1 VFVPYDRVD
10 LDKIALK
17 PLASRESKWG
27 VEDIR
32 YDATAAPPD
41 PGANAAAIHRLV
53 ARIQSARDSGA
64 AVILA
69 YGAHLIKNG
78 LGPLVCGLMERGWVT
93 HLATNGAGTIHDWE
107 YAFCGRSEEDVREHV
122 ARGCF
127 GTWEETGRYINLAVM
142 AGAIQGMGYGESLGS
157 FIWRNGCELPR
168 EEDLR
173 AALASWC
180 NGQAEN
186 ELIPAKAELL
196 NGMMRFGLQPGWNAV
211 DHAHKSFSL
220 TANAFR
226 LRVPL
231 TVHPG
236 IGYDI
241 FYNHPMGNG
250 AAIGRGA
257 DLDYRIL
264 VDSVSRLDGGVFIS
278 VGSAIMAPQIF
289 EKALSLANNLRLQE
303 QKESIKPFIAVNDLA
318 EVKWDWSHGEPPKD
332 DLAYYVRFC
341 KTFSRMGGEMV
352 YAGCDNRTFLHNVW
366 SLLEGKLTA
375 ASR

>member
-1 VFVPYDRVD
+1 MPYDRVD
-10 LDKIALK
+10 LGKIALQ
-17 PLASRESKWG
+17 PLASRQSKWG

-32 YDATAAPPD
+32 YDATVSPPD
-41 PGANAAAIHRLV
+41 PGANTAAIERLV
-53 ARIQSARDSGA
+53 GRIQSARNAGA

-69 YGAHLIKNG
+69 YGAHLVKNG

-142 AGAIQGMGYGESLGS
+142 AGAVRGMGFGESVGS
-157 FIWRNGCELPR
+157 FIWREGCEIPQ
-168 EEDLR
+168 ETELR
-173 AALASWC
+173 AALVEWC
-180 NGQAEN
+180 DSLTGN
-186 ELIPAKAELL
+186 EMIPAQAELL
-196 NGMMRFGLQPGWNAV
+196 NGMIRFGVESGWHGV
-211 DHAHKSFSL
+211 VHPHKEFSL

-226 LRVPL
+226 LNVPL

-241 FYNHPMGNG
+241 FYNHHMANG

-278 VGSAIMAPQIF
+278 VGSAIMAPQVF
-289 EKALSLANNLRLQE
+289 EKALSVANNLRLQE
-303 QKESIKPFIAVNDLA
+303 HKEAIQPFIAVNDLA
-318 EVKWDWSHGEPPKD
+318 QVNWDWSRGEPPQED
-332 DLAYYVRFC
+332 PAYYVRFC

-352 YAGCDNRTFLHNVW
+352 YVGCDNRTFLHNVF
-366 SLLEGKLTA
+366 SRLEGT
-375 ASR
+375 